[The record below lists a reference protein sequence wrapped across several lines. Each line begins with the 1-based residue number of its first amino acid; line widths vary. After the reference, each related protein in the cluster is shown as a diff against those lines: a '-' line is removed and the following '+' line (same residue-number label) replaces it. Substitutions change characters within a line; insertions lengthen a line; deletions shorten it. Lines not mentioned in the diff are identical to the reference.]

1 MNRTAKSYFR
11 RTAFVCAL
19 QVLATVLLPAQTVI
33 VAGVI
38 RGTISDQTHAVIGS
52 ASVRA
57 VNAGTGTEFVGKTNA
72 HGGYVFPSVPVGIYS
87 VSVEKAGFNQVRI
100 EDVVV
105 QVGQTTTE
113 DMRMRPGAEAQ
124 TVVVD
129 AEVLLRQE
137 SSISSVI
144 SQSLLDGLPL
154 SGRRYTDF
162 TLLTPNAS
170 QDGQTGLVSI
180 GGEQGGEDTGYANG
194 NGANSFAI
202 DGANATSSYFGNA
215 RGGEKIPYTFG
226 ENAIQ
231 EFQVTVS
238 PYNAAYGGA
247 ATGFLNTVTKSGNDT
262 LHGNGF
268 YYNRNSGTGA
278 NDAIDKG
285 AGIPRPLDVLQQFG
299 GAVGGPI
306 KPHRAWF
313 FFDYEQQRHK
323 QPISSIN
330 SDFQTQE
337 ADFFPD
343 YAPDTNLPAL
353 PAPNAPLPVP
363 NADTVDDPT
372 NPIYLQQVSNA
383 IAALNANLGTHSRY
397 ANDLTFF
404 NKYDYQA
411 TDKDRLYLSLN
422 FNRFDSPN
430 GEITATTT
438 GTLGLSALAS
448 AFVHDYQASAGWT
461 HIFSSNLLSDF
472 HGSFT
477 RDLQYSTPAGLL
489 SPDLPA
495 IAFTSPSPFEIGN
508 AGFANGKTQESQ
520 WQAAERFDLI
530 RGPHSLKFGFET
542 NQSHVTDVSF
552 GGYDPDAVRQN
563 GAFGGSY
570 SFSSFE
576 EFALGAYDG
585 YSQSAGSN
593 KFSFD
598 VPYYAFY
605 VQDTWQASPQLT
617 IDMGLREDFQVYPQP
632 QKNPAFPLT
641 GQFPN
646 EFRRFAPR
654 VGFAYKLA
662 DKTVVRAGF
671 GQFYENVNG
680 LNYRNSVVSNGL
692 ASQQSSVFV
701 IVNSGAAFNAQT
713 PSVMDGT
720 TYGPTFPNKIPNNS
734 SVFSASPDISIVSP
748 SFRFPYILG
757 SSLQIETQIAPDT
770 TLSIGTM
777 WTHGVHLISGSAYDL
792 NLVKPTGTTTYVV
805 CSPDATVVPCAGKQI
820 VLPNLDAGLLQE
832 GLITSKVQQI
842 NALISPGI
850 NNYNSLFAQLQ
861 RRLRNGLQFGLSYT
875 YAKNMT
881 TSGVD
886 FNNQFDFSNTSSPYL
901 IDQRH
906 HLSLAAVYLPS
917 FDRASMPRW
926 AHSTISDW
934 ALSTVMQFYSGR
946 PYAAILDD
954 TCTSVPGQGSGPG
967 DDDVAR
973 HHRKPFDDD
982 DIDQLSVGSCS
993 SLASQNNPIN
1003 DTAVNQATSNSAL
1016 GINGSGPSPGE
1027 GINSFYGPWIEQVD
1041 LGLARSFHLTEHN
1054 VISLQAQAFN
1064 LLNHAN
1070 YYVQNGGGVNQ
1081 TQYAP
1086 NGPNCG
1092 DGQTQNQTCYLI
1104 SETGQG
1110 GFGTL
1115 QAINALNGPR
1125 VLQFSFRY
1133 TF

>member
-1 MNRTAKSYFR
+1 MQATKKLSVSHSVLCWTLPLLTA
-11 RTAFVCAL
+11 VP
-19 QVLATVLLPAQTVI
+19 LLAQTVI

-38 RGTISDQTHAVIGS
+38 RGTISDESRALIPS
-52 ASVRA
+52 ASVRV
-57 VNAGTGTEFVGKTNA
+57 VNAATGIEFAGRTNN
-72 HGGYVFPSVPVGIYS
+72 HGGYVFPSVPVGTYS
-87 VSVEKAGFNQVRI
+87 VTLEKAGFNQVRI

-113 DMRMRPGAEAQ
+113 DVRMRPGVEAQ

-129 AEVLLRQE
+129 ATSLLRQE
-137 SSISSVI
+137 SSISSVVN
-144 SQSLLDGLPL
+144 QSLLDGLPL
-154 SGRRYTDF
+154 SGRRFTDF
-162 TLLTPNAS
+162 ALLTPNAS

-215 RGGEKIPYTFG
+215 RGGEKIHYTFG

-262 LHGNGF
+262 FHGNAF
-268 YYNRNSGTGA
+268 YYNRNSATGA
-278 NDAIDKG
+278 NDAVDKG
-285 AGIPRPLDVLQQFG
+285 AGISRPLDVLQQFG

-306 KPHRAWF
+306 KSHKAWF

-330 SDFQTQE
+330 SDFQTEE

-343 YAPDTNLPAL
+343 VAAGTTLPRL
-353 PAPNAPLPVP
+353 PAPNAALPVP
-363 NADTVDDPT
+363 GTDSFDDPA
-372 NPIYLQQVSNA
+372 NPVYLQQVSNS
-383 IAALNANLGTHSRY
+383 IAALNANLGTHSRF

-422 FNRFDSPN
+422 LNRFDSPN

-448 AFVHDYQASAGWT
+448 AYVHDYQASTGWT
-461 HIFSSNLLSDF
+461 HVLSPNLLSDL
-472 HGSFT
+472 HASFT

-489 SPDLPA
+489 SPNLPA
-495 IAFTSPSPFEIGN
+495 IGFTSPSPFEIGN
-508 AGFANGKTQESQ
+508 AGFANGKTQETQ
-520 WQAAERFDLI
+520 WQIAERFDFI
-530 RGPHSLKFGFET
+530 RGPHSVKFGFET
-542 NQSHVTDVSF
+542 NQTHVTDVSF

-563 GAFGGSY
+563 GVFSGSY

-585 YSQSAGSN
+585 YSQSAGNN

-605 VQDTWQASPQLT
+605 AQDTWQASPKLT
-617 IDMGLREDFQVYPQP
+617 LDMGLREDFQVYPQP

-654 VGFAYKLA
+654 AGFAYKLK
-662 DKTVVRAGF
+662 DSTVVRGGF
-671 GQFYENVNG
+671 GQFYENFNG

-692 ASQQSSVFV
+692 ASQQSSTFV
-701 IVNSGAAFNAQT
+701 VVNPSVALNAQT
-713 PSVMDGT
+713 PSVIDGT
-720 TYGPTFPNKIPNNS
+720 AYGPTFPNKIPNNS

-748 SFRFPYILG
+748 GFRFPYILE
-757 SSLQIETQIAPDT
+757 SSLQIETQIASDT
-770 TLSIGTM
+770 TISVGTM

-792 NLVKPTGTTTYVV
+792 NLIKPTGTTTYVI
-805 CSPDATVVPCAGKQI
+805 CSPDATVVPCGGKQV
-820 VLPNLDAGLLQE
+820 VLPNLDAGRFQE
-832 GLITSKVQQI
+832 GLITSNVQQV
-842 NALISPGI
+842 NALITPGI
-850 NNYNSLFAQLQ
+850 NNYNSLFAQVQ
-861 RRLRNGLQFGLSYT
+861 RRLRNGLQLGLSYT
-875 YAKNMT
+875 FAKNLT
-881 TSGVD
+881 KNGVD
-886 FNNQFDFSNTSSPYL
+886 FNNQFDFSNTASPYL

-906 HLSLAAVYLPS
+906 HLSVAALYLPA
-917 FDRASMPRW
+917 FDRASMPLW
-926 AHSTISDW
+926 AHAALSDW
-934 ALSTVMQFYSGR
+934 TLSTVMQFYSGR

-954 TCTSVPGQGSGPG
+954 TCTSVPGQGG
-967 DDDVAR
+967 
-973 HHRKPFDDD
+973 DDD
-982 DIDQLSVGSCS
+982 DIARPHRKGFEDNDGPSSYNVGSCS
-993 SLASQNNPIN
+993 SDSSQNNPIN

-1041 LGLARSFHLTEHN
+1041 LGLSRSFHVTERN
-1054 VISLQAQAFN
+1054 AITLQAQAFN

-1081 TQYAP
+1081 TQYSP

-1092 DGQTQNQTCYLI
+1092 DGQSQDQTCYLI
-1104 SETGQG
+1104 PETGPG

-1115 QAINALNGPR
+1115 QASNALNGPK
-1125 VLQFSFRY
+1125 VLQFAFRY
-1133 TF
+1133 SF